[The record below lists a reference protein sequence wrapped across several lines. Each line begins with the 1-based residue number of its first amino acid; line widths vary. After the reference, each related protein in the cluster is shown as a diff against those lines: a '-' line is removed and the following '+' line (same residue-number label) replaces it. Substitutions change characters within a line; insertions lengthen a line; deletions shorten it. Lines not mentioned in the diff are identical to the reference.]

1 MSLTTPFPTGPIE
14 RTRSLVLRHGW
25 NATAYQL
32 VNPGIS
38 LWFPPDGEAVIGYV
52 RRHHTRVVAGAPVS
66 GLDRL
71 PQIVDEWEGLSSR
84 AHDKVCYFGAAGRIR
99 ELLEGCQGYST
110 VVLGAQPVWNPQTWA
125 ENSVKIP
132 SLRQQFNRARNKG
145 IAVEEWPIERAN
157 GNPEL
162 YRVLEQ
168 WLETRGLPPL
178 HFLVEPETLSLLEG
192 RRVFVASNGRD
203 VVGFLVASP
212 IPVRHGWL
220 TEQFVRGWDA
230 PNGTVELMVDFAVR
244 AMAASGSTYVTMGLV
259 PLSSQGAPK
268 PESNPL
274 WLSGLMR
281 WVRAHG
287 RRFYNFDG
295 LEAFKAKFRPDYWE
309 PIYAISNEE
318 RFSFRT
324 LYAIAAAFT
333 TSPPFV
339 AVARG
344 MLRALRQEIRWL
356 FGRYNGLPIGRRF
369 ANSSK
374 RAHSSAVAKRSG

>member
-1 MSLTTPFPTGPIE
+1 MSRATLFPTGPIE
-14 RTRSLVLRHGW
+14 KTRELVLRHGW

-38 LWFPPDGEAVIGYV
+38 LWFPKDGEAVIGYV
-52 RRHHTRVVAGAPVS
+52 RRHHTRVVAGAPVA
-66 GLDRL
+66 GLERL
-71 PQIVDEWEGLSSR
+71 PGIVEEWEALASR

-99 ELLEGCQGYST
+99 KLLEGCQGYST

-145 IAVEEWPIERAN
+145 VVVEEWPVERAN
-157 GNPEL
+157 GNLEL

-178 HFLVEPETLSLLEG
+178 HFLVEPETLGLLEG
-192 RRVFVASNGRD
+192 RRVFVASVGRE

-220 TEQFVRGWDA
+220 TEQFVRGWEA

-268 PESNPL
+268 PEKNPL

-309 PIYAISNEE
+309 PIFAISNED

-333 TSPPFV
+333 TSPPLV

-344 MLRALRQEIRWL
+344 MLKALRQEIRWV
-356 FGRYNGLPIGRRF
+356 FKKRR
-369 ANSSK
+369 
-374 RAHSSAVAKRSG
+374 RRV